1 MAVLQ
6 KAMTKGVI
14 WKQMVLF
21 ALPIF
26 FSNLFQQL
34 YNAADSLIVGNFLG
48 SEALAAVSSSG
59 NLIFM
64 MIGLFNGIALGAGVV
79 IARYFGAQNYERL
92 KIAIHTDIAFGFIM
106 SAILMAAGILLAP
119 WILELMGTPDTVM
132 PESLKYFR
140 VYFAGGL
147 GLVMYNIFVGILQA
161 LGDSKHPLYY
171 LIISSLIN
179 IVLDYILIAWCGMGV
194 EAAAFATILSQFV
207 SAFLCM
213 RLFHNSKESYRLVF
227 RDIRIEKEMLKEI
240 LRNGIPSGIQ
250 NSITGVANVVVQSNI
265 NIFGAMAMAGCGAYS
280 KIEGFAFLPIISFNN
295 AITTFVGQNL
305 GARQKERAKKG
316 AVFGIICSVLLAE
329 LIGIGTVIF
338 AKPLVMLFDQ
348 NPEVIAFGVDRSQV
362 AGFFFCL
369 LAFTHAFS
377 ALQRGAGKP
386 MIPMMVMILCWCVAR
401 VVFLSVTGSLFYD
414 IQFVYW
420 VYPLTW
426 GLSSLYYLYYMIRHR
441 SLF

>member
-1 MAVLQ
+1 MAVSQ
-6 KAMTKGVI
+6 KSMTQGTI
-14 WKQMVLF
+14 WKQMVIF

-79 IARYFGAQNYERL
+79 ISRYFGAQDHENLR
-92 KIAIHTDIAFGFIM
+92 IAIHTDVAFGLIM
-106 SAILMAAGILLAP
+106 SVILTVLGVVLAP
-119 WILELMGTPDTVM
+119 FILELMGTPETVM

-140 VYFAGGL
+140 VYFAGAL
-147 GLVMYNIFVGILQA
+147 GLVMYNIFVGILQS

-179 IVLDYILIAWCGMGV
+179 IVLDYVLIAWFEMGV

-213 RLFHNSKESYRLVF
+213 RLLHKSQESYQLSF
-227 RDIRIEKEMLKEI
+227 REVRINKEMLKEI

-265 NIFGAMAMAGCGAYS
+265 NAFGAMAMAGCGAYS
-280 KIEGFAFLPIISFNN
+280 KIEGFAFLPIMSFNN

-305 GARQKERAKKG
+305 GARQEKRAQKG
-316 AVFGIICSVLLAE
+316 AIFGIVCSVVIAE
-329 LIGIGTVIF
+329 MIGIGTVLF
-338 AKPLVMLFDQ
+338 ANQLILLFDN
-348 NPEVIAFGVDRSQV
+348 NPEVISFGVARSQI

-369 LAFTHAFS
+369 LAFTHAIS
-377 ALQRGAGKP
+377 AVKRGAGQ
-386 MIPMMVMILCWCVAR
+386 LDRA
-401 VVFLSVTGSLFYD
+401 
-414 IQFVYW
+414 
-420 VYPLTW
+420 
-426 GLSSLYYLYYMIRHR
+426 
-441 SLF
+441 

>member
-1 MAVLQ
+1 MAVSQ
-6 KAMTKGVI
+6 KSMTQGTI
-14 WKQMVLF
+14 WKQMVVF

-79 IARYFGAQNYERL
+79 ISRYFGAQDHENLR
-92 KIAIHTDIAFGFIM
+92 IAIHTDVAFGLIM
-106 SAILMAAGILLAP
+106 SVVLTVLGVVLAP
-119 WILELMGTPDTVM
+119 FILELMGTPETVM

-140 VYFAGGL
+140 VYFAGAL
-147 GLVMYNIFVGILQA
+147 GLVMYNIFVGILQS

-179 IVLDYILIAWCGMGV
+179 IVLDYVLIAWFEMGV

-213 RLFHNSKESYRLVF
+213 RLLHKSQESYQLSF
-227 RDIRIEKEMLKEI
+227 REVRINKEMLKEI

-265 NIFGAMAMAGCGAYS
+265 NAFGAMAMAGCGAYS
-280 KIEGFAFLPIISFNN
+280 KIEGFAFLPIMSFNN

-305 GARQKERAKKG
+305 GARQEKRAQKG
-316 AVFGIICSVLLAE
+316 AIFGIVCSV
-329 LIGIGTVIF
+329 
-338 AKPLVMLFDQ
+338 
-348 NPEVIAFGVDRSQV
+348 VIAEMIGGCPPSCGKATVGGHF
-362 AGFFFCL
+362 
-369 LAFTHAFS
+369 AF
-377 ALQRGAGKP
+377 
-386 MIPMMVMILCWCVAR
+386 
-401 VVFLSVTGSLFYD
+401 
-414 IQFVYW
+414 
-420 VYPLTW
+420 
-426 GLSSLYYLYYMIRHR
+426 
-441 SLF
+441 